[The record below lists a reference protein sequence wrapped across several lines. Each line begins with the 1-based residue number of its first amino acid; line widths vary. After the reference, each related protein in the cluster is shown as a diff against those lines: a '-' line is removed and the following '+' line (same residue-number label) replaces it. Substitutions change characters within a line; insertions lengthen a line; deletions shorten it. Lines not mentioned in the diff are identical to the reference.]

1 MNLFESVKSS
11 ITTREAAEH
20 YGIHVGRSG
29 MCRCPF
35 HNDRTNAF
43 IALDVRRMVMSSASP
58 AAFSIFLP
66 KTLRWNWLR
75 ILALLMTSTCLCIL
89 SESILKSAKKKGSS
103 IRRPTASVN
112 WQLTEISWCN
122 GRSSMLRNLQTTTF
136 IPDFWKRYII
146 WMM

>member
-35 HNDRTNAF
+35 HNDRTPSMKVDERFHCFGCQADG
-43 IALDVRRMVMSSASP
+43 DV
-58 AAFSIFLP
+58 SIFLP

>member
-11 ITTREAAEH
+11 IT
-20 YGIHVGRSG
+20 
-29 MCRCPF
+29 
-35 HNDRTNAF
+35 
-43 IALDVRRMVMSSASP
+43 
-58 AAFSIFLP
+58 
-66 KTLRWNWLR
+66 
-75 ILALLMTSTCLCIL
+75 TCLCIL